1 MTLAYPKDRWSE
13 DMASRVRKAY
23 IGKHITGAVLSVGM
37 TCLLCV
43 VLLMFQPKTAPSIG
57 ADMTAEFLSQ
67 QVEGT
72 YSQVNVNGD
81 LDRFW
86 EL

>member
-1 MTLAYPKDRWSE
+1 MTISYKDSWAE

-23 IGKHITGAVLSVGM
+23 IGQHIRRAVLGVGTVSVI
-37 TCLLCV
+37 CLGVFLWQGQPEV
-43 VLLMFQPKTAPSIG
+43 IAADTTAAFLL
-57 ADMTAEFLSQ
+57 Q

-72 YSQVNVNGD
+72 YSQVNPNPDV
-81 LDRFW
+81 FW